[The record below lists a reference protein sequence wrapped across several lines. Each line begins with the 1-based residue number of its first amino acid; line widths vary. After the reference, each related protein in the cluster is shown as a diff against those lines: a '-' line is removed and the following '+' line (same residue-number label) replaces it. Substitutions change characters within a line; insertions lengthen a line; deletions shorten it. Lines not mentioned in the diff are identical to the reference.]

1 MDGGKKDVFRMFALI
16 TQLGLHVMVPTAL
29 CVALGV
35 LIDRRFGTYW
45 VIPLLF
51 LGMLAGGR
59 NAYRLAMSAAKAD
72 SRNESGKTKSAP
84 TSGEQSDEEDESDEG

>member
-1 MDGGKKDVFRMFALI
+1 MDSGKKGIFRMFALI

-51 LGMLAGGR
+51 LGILAGGR

-72 SRNESGKTKSAP
+72 SRKDNPKAAP
-84 TSGEQSDEEDESDEG
+84 SKEQSDEGNESDEG

>member
-1 MDGGKKDVFRMFALI
+1 MDSGKKSVFRCFALI
-16 TQLGLHVMVPTAL
+16 TQLGLHIMVPTAL

-72 SRNESGKTKSAP
+72 SRNESGKATMP
-84 TSGEQSDEEDESDEG
+84 SGEQSDEEDESDEG

>member
-1 MDGGKKDVFRMFALI
+1 MDSGKKSVFRSFALI

-35 LIDRRFGTYW
+35 LIDGKFGTYW

-72 SRNESGKTKSAP
+72 SRKKSGNAARP
-84 TSGEQSDEEDESDEG
+84 TAEQSDEEDESDEG

>member
-1 MDGGKKDVFRMFALI
+1 MDSGKKSVFRSFALI

-45 VIPLLF
+45 VIPLMF

-59 NAYRLAMSAAKAD
+59 NAYRLAMSAAKTD
-72 SRNESGKTKSAP
+72 SREEGGGT
-84 TSGEQSDEEDESDEG
+84 GERSDEDDGDDEG

>member
-1 MDGGKKDVFRMFALI
+1 MDSGKKSVFRSFALI

-45 VIPLLF
+45 VIPLMF

-59 NAYRLAMSAAKAD
+59 NAYRLAMSAAKTD
-72 SRNESGKTKSAP
+72 SREEGGGAVSGT
-84 TSGEQSDEEDESDEG
+84 GERSDEDDGDDEG